1 MPKITRGLTEKQK
14 NFCREYVNNKGN
26 GIEAYLFAY
35 DSNSKTA
42 ASIESSKL
50 LRRDDITEYIA
61 ALNKPLENRIQ
72 NEREKKRTWLWSM
85 IDNPNVSESDRL
97 RAMDILNKMDSEYI
111 NITRNEEVKTDIST
125 LDIDTLTKLAL
136 NTQN

>member
-14 NFCREYVNNKGN
+14 NFCHEYVRNNGK

-35 DSNSKTA
+35 DSNSVGSAKQEA
-42 ASIESSKL
+42 SKL
-50 LRRDDITEYIA
+50 LKRDDITEYIRTITQPTI
-61 ALNKPLENRIQ
+61 NKIE
-72 NEREKKRTWLWSM
+72 NEREKKRTWLWGM

-125 LDIDTLTKLAL
+125 LDIDTLTKLAT
-136 NTQN
+136 NPQN